1 MGANLLSGGDAVQS
15 RMGVSPMLGPHIEAS
30 SVAVA
35 FTLGA
40 FAIARA
46 GRYADRATAFL
57 ASVAVGL
64 GMLALIAGLSQLN
77 AEGPAVSQADSRP
90 EFGMSWRPSARVPRD

>member
-1 MGANLLSGGDAVQS
+1 MLDTLMVASGTAIV
-15 RMGVSPMLGPHIEAS
+15 
-30 SVAVA
+30 

-46 GRYADRATAFL
+46 GRYADQATVLL

-64 GMLALIAGLSQLN
+64 GMLALIGGLTRLD
-77 AEGPAVSQADSRP
+77 AEGSALSQADARP
-90 EFGMSWRPSARVPRD
+90 DYGMSWRPSARVPVN